1 MSSIYVTSLSY
12 VNKSGAGGRMNVRAN
27 SSTGLTINKSQE
39 VFLAGGRSNKTT
51 VAVTDS
57 SIEADGNDLLL
68 GGKGNH
74 TLVGDLNTDTLTR
87 DADDNLFE
95 FNAETSDSLLSDVIS
110 DSNNSNLSEGDSIS
124 IGANKN
130 LSNDLGFAGFDLLG
144 DGEINNTLV
153 QLKNSFLSGA
163 NSFYF

>member
-12 VNKSGAGGRMNVRAN
+12 VNKSGSGGSINVTSN
-27 SSTGLTINKSQE
+27 SPTGLTINKSQE
-39 VFLAGGRSNKTT
+39 FFLAGGRSNKTT

-57 SIEADGNDLLL
+57 SIESDGNDLLL

-74 TLVGDLNTDTLTR
+74 TLVGDLGNDTLTR
-87 DADDNLFE
+87 DADDDLFGL
-95 FNAETSDSLLSDVIS
+95 NAETSDSLLSDVIS
-110 DSNNSNLSEGDSIS
+110 NSNNSNLSEGDTIG

-130 LSNDLGFAGFDLLG
+130 LSNDLGFAGFDLID
-144 DGEINNTLV
+144 DGEVNNTLV

>member
-39 VFLAGGRSNKTT
+39 VFLVGGRSNKTT

-130 LSNDLGFAGFDLLG
+130 LSNDFGFAGFDLLG
-144 DGEINNTLV
+144 DGEVNNTLV